1 MGLGRASTTAEI
13 LAPSE
18 AIIVWQ
24 VAISPRFVVYSRTL
38 DCGTKIQA
46 LAQLWGQCH
55 GQGEP
60 SSSGRSTAWSLGYS
74 ANVPALSEG
83 DDRLH
88 ELGHLS

>member
-13 LAPSE
+13 LAPSK
-18 AIIVWQ
+18 AIIVCQ
-24 VAISPRFVVYSRTL
+24 VAISPGFVVYSRTL

-46 LAQLWGQCH
+46 LAQLWGCH

-60 SSSGRSTAWSLGYS
+60 SSSGRATAWSLGYS

-83 DDRLH
+83 DDDRLH
-88 ELGHLS
+88 ELRP